1 MSTLSRWAAAL
12 TVLAVGLGGPALAGV
27 TPVAGAASSQAAP
40 QQAAKKAVK
49 KAAKK
54 VVVKTSGAARRT
66 QVGISAR
73 NVSAGGEHSCA
84 VGTNGSLWC
93 WGRNTFGQLG
103 IKRSGPYAVA
113 PERVGGTKTSWK
125 QVAAGGSS
133 TCAIRK
139 DGSLWCWGVNHRGQL
154 GTGSTKS
161 SDRPV
166 RVGTSK
172 KWKSVAM
179 GYSDTCAIRTD
190 GSLWCW
196 GENNSGQLGTGKSA
210 SPKKPAKVGKGPWKK
225 VVVGG
230 WHTCGIKKQ
239 GNALFCWGRNNFGQ
253 VGNGGYGD
261 VRKPARVGTGGWR
274 SVAVSWTHTCG
285 ITSGGE
291 ARCWGRNLEG
301 QLGDGSTTVSALPRT
316 VVGQPNPTE
325 IAVNEGSSCLLSSG
339 KQVWCWGSNSYGV
352 FGQTSLA
359 KSQRAR
365 KAKKLSGLRGLSG
378 GWLHS
383 CALDSSR
390 RPVCWGNNERGQTG
404 TVPPGMEA
412 PARRTPQK
420 RGAQRKDGALDVVIA
435 SMNALGNGHS
445 RPYADADHF
454 APARVRAEWT
464 FTAADSLGASVVGL
478 QEPTA
483 EQLQSIVTA
492 GDGAWEVFPTPDEG
506 DRRVESPLAWRAD
519 QWEAVEKTTIRTQFI
534 NRQLARPVVRLRHRV
549 TGREMYVINVH
560 NAPWQYQAKRNAA
573 VKIQL
578 AKIQELE
585 ATGLPVFFIGDMNEK
600 RTIVC
605 KVLNQTGLVSP
616 GGGRLAA
623 DGSCVT
629 PKVMRVD
636 WVFGPATATYTGFTH
651 SRHSMVRLV
660 TDHWVPV
667 VRATIP

>member
-12 TVLAVGLGGPALAGV
+12 TVLVVALGGPALAGA
-27 TPVAGAASSQAAP
+27 TPSAGASALQATAGAAT
-40 QQAAKKAVK
+40 AKVST
-49 KAAKK
+49 
-54 VVVKTSGAARRT
+54 KTLGEPSTVARRT
-66 QVGISAR
+66 QLGIRVRSI
-73 NVSAGGEHSCA
+73 SAGGEHTCA
-84 VGTNGSLWC
+84 VGTDSSLWC
-93 WGRNTFGQLG
+93 WGRNTYGQLG

-113 PERVGGTKTSWK
+113 PEQLGGRTAKWK
-125 QVAAGGSS
+125 QVSAGGAS
-133 TCAIRK
+133 TCAIRQ

-154 GTGSTKS
+154 GTGNTTST
-161 SDRPV
+161 DRPK

-172 KWKSVAM
+172 KWKSVSV
-179 GYSDTCAIRTD
+179 GYSHTCAIRQD

-196 GENNSGQLGTGKSA
+196 GENNSGQLGTKSKS

-225 VVVGG
+225 VAVGG
-230 WHTCGIKKQ
+230 WHTCAIKKQ
-239 GNALFCWGRNNFGQ
+239 DGSLWCWGRNGFGQ

-261 VRKPARVGTGGWR
+261 VRKPARIGNDGWR

-285 ITSGGE
+285 ITKSGE

-301 QLGDGSTTVSALPRT
+301 QLGDGTTTVSPVPRT
-316 VVGQPNPTE
+316 VAGQPTPSQ
-325 IAVNEGSSCLLSSG
+325 IAVNEGTSCLLSSA
-339 KQVWCWGSNSYGV
+339 KSVWCWGSNSYGA
-352 FGQTSLA
+352 FGEGALPDSA
-359 KSQRAR
+359 RAR
-365 KAKKLSGLRGLSG
+365 KAKRLGGLHGLSS

-383 CALDSSR
+383 CAIDSGQH
-390 RPVCWGNNERGQTG
+390 PVCWGNNERGQTG
-404 TVPPGMEA
+404 VVPPELAA
-412 PARRTPQK
+412 PTAARATRRTPAA
-420 RGAQRKDGALDVVIA
+420 AQRKDGALDVVIA

-464 FTAADSLGASVVGL
+464 FEAADALGASVVGL

-483 EQLQSIVTA
+483 EQLESIVTA
-492 GDGAWEVFPTPDEG
+492 GDGAWEVYPTPDEG
-506 DRRVESPLAWRAD
+506 DRRVESPLAWRTD

-534 NRQLARPVVRLRHRV
+534 NRQLARPVVKLRHRV

-573 VKIQL
+573 VKVEL

-585 ATGLPVFFIGDMNEK
+585 ATGLPVFFVGDMNEK

-605 KVLNQTGLVSP
+605 KVLTQTGLVSP
-616 GGGRLAA
+616 GGGRIAA

-636 WVFGPATATYTGFTH
+636 WIFGPATATYTGFTH